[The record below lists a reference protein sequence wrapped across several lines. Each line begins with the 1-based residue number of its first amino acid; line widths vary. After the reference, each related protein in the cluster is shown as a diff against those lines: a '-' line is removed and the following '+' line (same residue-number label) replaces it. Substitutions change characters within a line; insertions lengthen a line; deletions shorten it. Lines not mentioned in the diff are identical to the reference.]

1 MLCTVV
7 ALQVR
12 GGYGLNLDS
21 LQSCHLVGIL
31 VDSESRLHLYV
42 NGVDQGVAAC
52 DLPAV
57 CYAVVDIYGQ
67 CEEVGAISILLNWA
81 DLWGGLMCFSHCHA
95 YTHSIFS

>member
-1 MLCTVV
+1 VK
-7 ALQVR
+7 

-21 LQSCHLVGIL
+21 LQSGHLVGIL

-52 DLPAV
+52 DIPAV

-67 CEEVGAISILLNWA
+67 CEEVQATNISV
-81 DLWGGLMCFSHCHA
+81 
-95 YTHSIFS
+95 